1 MSRGPWAVRG
11 VLVPAGWLGL
21 LALAGCNGFAGFEGP
36 DPLVGGSVPVRRAA
50 PAAGTAAAGAPA
62 GSLPP
67 LPAPSSTTALAGL
80 ASGVDQRLPADD
92 SRNLRLE
99 GGAAA
104 GERPLWG
111 NPAASAGVTLQGVQP
126 VGGGAAAAPT
136 AGGPAAFTLTGG
148 AAARVFS
155 YEQGQQLLRARGV
168 TWQRLETS
176 GEDGEW
182 HFWCS
187 IPNPQNPGVHRTYEA
202 RARGELP
209 AMQAVLDQIDA
220 QNR

>member
-1 MSRGPWAVRG
+1 MRRVTKAVRG
-11 VLVPAGWLGL
+11 AAAWLGL
-21 LALAGCNGFAGFEGP
+21 ALLAGCNGVGGFEGP
-36 DPLVGGSVPVRRAA
+36 DPLVGGSTPVRRSA
-50 PAAGTAAAGAPA
+50 PASGAAAAGGSA

-99 GGAAA
+99 GAAAA
-104 GERPLWG
+104 GDRPLWG
-111 NPAASAGVTLQGVQP
+111 NTASPGGNVTLHGVQP
-126 VGGGAAAAPT
+126 AGGALPT
-136 AGGPAAFTLTGG
+136 VPTSGGPPAFTLTSGG
-148 AAARVFS
+148 GRVGS
-155 YEQGQQLLRARGV
+155 YEQAQQLLRARGV

-187 IPNPQNPGVHRTYEA
+187 IPNPQNPSVHRAYEA
-202 RARGELP
+202 RARGEL
-209 AMQAVLDQIDA
+209 AAIQAVLDQIDA